1 MAAPYDGRYNDGSL
15 SSVQELVVSTFSI
28 MLISALVGAFIGA
41 AIGRYVDPQRKE
53 NKTREEQ
60 LRKANEA
67 LAIYR
72 QQMNEHFT
80 QTASLVKTITE
91 ACRNLQDHVAV
102 DALKLTGLDLR
113 EPSSNIDASEFSLA
127 RLAGADTI
135 EPPRDYAPKNKGSLG
150 MLSEEYGLHDDYDD
164 EPKTART

>member
-1 MAAPYDGRYNDGSL
+1 M
-15 SSVQELVVSTFSI
+15 STFSI
-28 MLISALVGAFIGA
+28 VLVCGIAGAFIGA

-53 NKTREEQ
+53 NLAREEQ
-60 LRKANEA
+60 LRKATEA

-80 QTASLVKTITE
+80 QTATIVKTI
-91 ACRNLQDHVAV
+91 ADDCRNLQDHVAV

-113 EPSSNIDASEFSLA
+113 ESASTVSESDFSLA
-127 RLAGADTI
+127 RLAGSQPI

-164 EPKTART
+164 KYDDEPKPARG

>member
-1 MAAPYDGRYNDGSL
+1 
-15 SSVQELVVSTFSI
+15 VSTFSI
-28 MLISALVGAFIGA
+28 VLISGLAGAFIGA

-53 NKTREEQ
+53 NLEREEN

-67 LAIYR
+67 LAMYR

-80 QTASLVKTITE
+80 QTATIVKTITDT
-91 ACRNLQDHVAV
+91 CRNLQDHVAV

-113 EPSSNIDASEFSLA
+113 EQTTSLDASEFGLA
-127 RLAGADTI
+127 RLASEQSI
-135 EPPRDYAPKNKGSLG
+135 EAPRDYAPKNKGSLG

-164 EPKTART
+164 HYDDKPKPAHI